1 VAGGILNRQALITT
15 WLPYA
20 LGGSIMRPQT
30 RGWIMPEADM
40 LSMLRLIDEKICST
54 EIETRHRDTLI
65 RLREILENDLN
76 DLGLG
81 RLSDEQYDSGNKA
94 A

>member
-1 VAGGILNRQALITT
+1 MRQRSRGGI
-15 WLPYA
+15 
-20 LGGSIMRPQT
+20 
-30 RGWIMPEADM
+30 MPKADI
-40 LSMLRLIDEKICST
+40 LLMLRAIDEKIRSRV
-54 EIETRHRDTLI
+54 INARHQDVLV

-81 RLSDEQYDSGNKA
+81 RPSDEQYDSGNKA

>member
-1 VAGGILNRQALITT
+1 
-15 WLPYA
+15 
-20 LGGSIMRPQT
+20 MRDET

-40 LSMLRLIDEKICST
+40 LSMLSLIDEKIYSQ
-54 EIETRHRDTLI
+54 EIETRHRDALI

-76 DLGLG
+76 DL
-81 RLSDEQYDSGNKA
+81 RLAGPTGEQQDNRSEA

>member
-1 VAGGILNRQALITT
+1 
-15 WLPYA
+15 
-20 LGGSIMRPQT
+20 
-30 RGWIMPEADM
+30 MPEADM

-54 EIETRHRDTLI
+54 EIETRHRDALI

-81 RLSDEQYDSGNKA
+81 RPSDEQYDSENKVA
-94 A
+94 

>member
-1 VAGGILNRQALITT
+1 VAGGVLNRQVSITT

-20 LGGSIMRPQT
+20 LGGSIVRPQT
-30 RGWIMPEADM
+30 RRWITPEADI

-54 EIETRHRDTLI
+54 EIETRHRDALI

-76 DLGLG
+76 GYRAG
-81 RLSDEQYDSGNKA
+81 SSAGQEEAGQETA